1 MPDWSKLVRE
11 RLPALHVR
19 PERENEIVAEL
30 ALQLEQAYADAIAGG
45 AGEEE
50 ARRRALAQMG
60 DWDKL
65 GRGVDVPERRAGF
78 TAGRDARSALRTPLL
93 PAEPGVHGDRDVDAG
108 LRHWRQHGH
117 LHDGGRAGIAWDAL
131 SGAGAADVDRDAE
144 GAAAGNRTLDFG
156 AGLLRYSGTVAGVF
170 LDGRH
175 QPRVECGHDGTRAGG
190 ATGRALRFG
199 GILSDARRQR
209 GTGAHV
215 HAGGRP
221 QDDSLPMWWC
231 CRMGSGS
238 GDSAEAAT

>member
-50 ARRRALAQMG
+50 ARRRALGQMG

-78 TAGRDARSALRTPLL
+78 TAG
-93 PAEPGVHGDRDVDAG
+93 G
-108 LRHWRQHGH
+108 
-117 LHDGGRAGIAWDAL
+117 LHD
-131 SGAGAADVDRDAE
+131 
-144 GAAAGNRTLDFG
+144 
-156 AGLLRYSGTVAGVF
+156 LRY
-170 LDGRH
+170 
-175 QPRVECGHDGTRAGG
+175 
-190 ATGRALRFG
+190 ALRFFRRNLAFTAIATLTLAFGIG
-199 GILSDARRQR
+199 GNTAIFTMVDALVLR
-209 GTGAHV
+209 GMPYPAPERLMAIETRKAQQPEIEPWTSALDFFDIREQSRAFSSMAGISPVWNVVMTGRGRAEQLDALYVSAAFFPMLGVERGVGPHL

-221 QDDSLPMWWC
+221 QDDSL
-231 CRMGSGS
+231 RM
-238 GDSAEAAT
+238 